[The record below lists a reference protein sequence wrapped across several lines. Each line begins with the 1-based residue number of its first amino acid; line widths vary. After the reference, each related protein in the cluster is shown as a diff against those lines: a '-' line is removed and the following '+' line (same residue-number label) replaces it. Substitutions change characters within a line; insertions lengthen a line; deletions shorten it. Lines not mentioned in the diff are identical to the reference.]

1 MKKHLPEI
9 LVAIASILL
18 IILIAQYPYE
28 DRPLVAEQYE
38 DESIEEED
46 NTIYGIPM
54 DSLYAEFS
62 TIKPGQNLSE
72 ILTRAGLSMQ
82 LVDRLARI
90 SEDIFDVRRIRAGNR
105 YALLRCQDTTNH
117 PWYFVYENTPEQY
130 VVFDLRDSIRIYFGE
145 KEVEKRQYEVAGSIN
160 NSLWLSIRERG
171 VNPYLAIRLSDIFA
185 WTVDFYGIDKGDQYK
200 VIYEQLYVDDEPIRL
215 GKVKAAWFKHSG
227 RPFYAFYFEQDTL
240 GDYFDEEGNSLRRE
254 FLKAPLNYSR
264 ISSRFSYS
272 RMHPIH
278 RVRRP
283 HLGVDYAAPHGT
295 PVQSIGDGKVIHARY
310 SGGAGHYVKIRHN
323 SVYTTGYMH
332 LSRYGEG
339 IRPGRHVKQ
348 GDIIGYVG
356 STGTSTGPHLDFRF
370 FKNGQPVDP
379 LKVESP
385 PANPVDSNLLPTYL
399 QYINTWKQ
407 RLDAMDQTPVMPAKE
422 PEA

>member
-1 MKKHLPEI
+1 MKKYLPEI
-9 LVAIASILL
+9 ITLAASILL
-18 IILIAQYPYE
+18 VFLLTQFPYQ
-28 DRPLVAEQYE
+28 DTPLPEEPLTA
-38 DESIEEED
+38 DSEEED
-46 NTIYGIPM
+46 NTLYGICM
-54 DSLYAEFS
+54 DTLYAEFS
-62 TIKPGQNLSE
+62 SVEPRQNLSE
-72 ILTRAGLSMQ
+72 ILTGSGISMQ
-82 LVDRLARI
+82 LVDRLARK
-90 SEDIFDVRRIRAGNR
+90 SEDVFDVRRIRSGNR
-105 YALLRCQDTTNH
+105 YALLHSKDTAQ
-117 PWYFVYENTPEQY
+117 PPLYFVYEKTPERY
-130 VVFDLRDSIRIYFGE
+130 VVFDLRDSIHIFFGE
-145 KEVEKRQYEVAGSIN
+145 KEVEKRRYELSGSIN

-185 WTVDFYGIDKGDQYK
+185 WTVDFYGIDKGDRYK
-200 VIYEQLYVDDEPIRL
+200 VIYEQLYIDDEPIRL
-215 GKVKAAWFKHSG
+215 GKVKAAWFKHGG
-227 RPFYAFYFEQDTL
+227 RPFYAFYFEQDTI

-295 PVQSIGDGKVIHARY
+295 PVQAVGDGKVVHAQY
-310 SGGAGHYVKIRHN
+310 SGGAGNYVKIRHN

-339 IRPGRHVKQ
+339 IRVGRHVKQ
-348 GDIIGYVG
+348 GDVIGYVG

-385 PANPVDSNLLPTYL
+385 PAEPVDSNLLPAYF
-399 QYINTWKQ
+399 QYIKSWKQ
-407 RLDAMDQTPVMPAKE
+407 QLDIMEQTPVVSKKE
-422 PEA
+422 PEV